1 MEDVVDAW
9 SVVVD
14 GNRRIDASPTVLTD
28 TLVREPTYLILLL
41 NRCVVPSGG
50 ALHGGFLVVV
60 TLNVL

>member
-1 MEDVVDAW
+1 MEDVVDAR

-50 ALHGGFLVVV
+50 ALHGGGW
-60 TLNVL
+60 